1 MTPALSTAI
10 DDTQRLMQMDNA
22 DWSFLL
28 DETEGIIA
36 QMPGD
41 DLDAKITELRDTYL
55 TMLRLGSDMP
65 EASQNMIAL
74 AFAEKLRE
82 RLKAKIQ

>member
-10 DDTQRLMQMDNA
+10 DDAQRLMKMDNA
-22 DWSFLL
+22 DWSFCL
-28 DETEGIIA
+28 EEAEGIIA

-41 DLDAKITELRDTYL
+41 DVNAKILEIRDTYL

-65 EASQNMIAL
+65 EGNANIIAL
-74 AFAEKLRE
+74 AFAEKLRQ
-82 RLKAKIQ
+82 RLKIQ